1 MAAAGLAARR
11 EPERDGACLRRG
23 ACCAGSRIV
32 PFEQIGQS
40 AKNLLWRQKVGTVAQ
55 SNGWLP
61 PSAWPRP
68 SSPTS
73 TSAP

>member
-11 EPERDGACLRRG
+11 EPERDGACLRREP
-23 ACCAGSRIV
+23 CCAGSRTV

-40 AKNLLWRQKVGTVAQ
+40 ATNLLWRQKVGTA
-55 SNGWLP
+55 SD
-61 PSAWPRP
+61 SADCYHRAWPRP